1 MIHHKHKRLT
11 FLSIFFALPGLIAL
25 SLLLGAY
32 VMHRAFLN
40 TELSG
45 DSQVF
50 YIMIVAGVA
59 YFILLIPAFMLLKKM
74 EHEPYARRVR
84 VVLGI
89 IALYDVYLFV
99 LAGSASYTSA
109 FFGIVLLLCV
119 GWLLDRM
126 FPHYL

>member
-1 MIHHKHKRLT
+1 
-11 FLSIFFALPGLIAL
+11 
-25 SLLLGAY
+25 
-32 VMHRAFLN
+32 MHRAFLN

-89 IALYDVYLFV
+89 LALYDVYLFV